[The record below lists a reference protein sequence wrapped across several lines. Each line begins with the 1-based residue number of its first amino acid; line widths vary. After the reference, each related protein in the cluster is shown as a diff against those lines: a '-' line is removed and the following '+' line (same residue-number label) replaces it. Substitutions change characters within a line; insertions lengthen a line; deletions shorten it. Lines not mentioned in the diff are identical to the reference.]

1 MARGTKIADT
11 YVAIGADLTAYNQ
24 GLKQAEQG
32 AQSLGQKIREAFRMG
47 PGGAAREGLLGPFA
61 QDLALGR
68 KLSASLRDEFG
79 RLGTSARSV
88 GTTIRGAFSSA
99 GMAAF
104 HAGLSGIKT
113 VLGGIVS
120 AAKEVGKGLL
130 LGLGAAG
137 GLQIAEWVA
146 QTVQAIPNL
155 INRGKEYA
163 NVVQEIAIQTGSS
176 TERVSMLAA
185 TLQYLGVPI
194 QAITQ
199 TVTTFS
205 RALEGNEPL
214 LKSLGVSLTDAAG
227 KSLDAV
233 TIIDR
238 VRSAFSKLPAD
249 IDRTK
254 LAVQL
259 FGEGGLGRM
268 GQYLALTDEQ
278 VAALGGQ
285 FQAQALII
293 GDAEG
298 KIALDAERAWSNVG
312 NSLTGLGATL
322 ATAVL
327 PTLTRVFDGIATLIR
342 DNAAAIAEFAQSV
355 IGYVVGL
362 VSALTGIQV
371 NMASFTQSV
380 TAAGDVT
387 GEGSA
392 LLVSYNAE
400 LSVLE
405 GQLKDDAKAQ
415 DGSSEARKRGTA
427 AIDKQ
432 IAALEKLE
440 RQQERTY
447 KAALKGLTDQLDAQ
461 LRLMDAQDQA
471 RARADEDKDLQERIL
486 DARLALDAI
495 KREIAQAI
503 TDRAQGFG
511 SGPTLDQRTRLE
523 EAQRALADAEAAVGE
538 TARQRAEDD
547 RRTQIQG
554 LKDYIAEIDA
564 IVSDADLSMAS
575 KALRLKRR
583 QDALLAGG
591 AEGAAPGSDQAL
603 QLAAVQEAIK
613 RVTDAGANDRKRSAL
628 EIKRAELAEETA
640 AVKKASQEQLRQR
653 IADLKRLR
661 AEEEKRIAEEKA
673 AHLETLK
680 RLRAAGEV
688 IGGTGADSLP
698 TAFSKAAE
706 AGKKMAADIEI
717 ALWGEDGKGG
727 VLAAVQSIA
736 GAIGDLFSLEAPAW
750 LTTLAGLVAGGL
762 IGGVPGAIVG
772 GAGGLGVGVT
782 GDAQRKADEEY
793 YGRVVPAYRAATLRT
808 GPLSQAEVYALLE
821 SLGID
826 RRAIGAYVKRLLGG
840 DLARKESG
848 GWAGLHGP
856 EITLLGEKGPEFVVP
871 NNVVKPFL
879 GGGGSSGMGPAI
891 FGQPAIIRLEIGGQK
906 LMDYIDTQLAL
917 RPRR

>member
-113 VLGGIVS
+113 VLGGMVS

-137 GLQIAEWVA
+137 GLQIAAWVA

-155 INRGKEYA
+155 INRGKEYGD
-163 NVVQEIAIQTGSS
+163 VVRTIAIQTGSS
-176 TERVSMLAA
+176 TEKVSMLAA
-185 TLQYLGVPI
+185 TLQYLGVPM

-199 TVTTFS
+199 SVTVFS
-205 RALEGNEPL
+205 RSLEGNEPL
-214 LKSLGVSLTDAAG
+214 LRSLGVSLTDASG
-227 KSLDAV
+227 KALDAV

-298 KIALDAERAWSNVG
+298 KIALDAERAWSNVQ

-327 PTLTRVFDGIATLIR
+327 PTVTRVFDGIAALIR
-342 DNAAAIAEFAQSV
+342 DNATAIAEFVQGI
-355 IGYVVGL
+355 IGWIVGL
-362 VSALTGIQV
+362 VSALGD
-371 NMASFTQSV
+371 MDLSLASFTQNV

-392 LLVSYNAE
+392 ALVGYNAE
-400 LSVLE
+400 LATLE
-405 GQLKDDAKAQ
+405 GQLKDDASAQ
-415 DGSSEARKRGTA
+415 DGSSAARKRATD

-432 IAALEKLE
+432 IAALERLE

-461 LRLMDAQDQA
+461 LRLMDAQDKA

-486 DARLALDAI
+486 EARLALDAI

-628 EIKRAELAEETA
+628 EIKRDELAQETA

-653 IADLKRLR
+653 IADLKALI
-661 AEEEKRIAEEKA
+661 AKEEKRIAEEKA

-762 IGGVPGAIVG
+762 IVGVPGA
-772 GAGGLGVGVT
+772 
-782 GDAQRKADEEY
+782 
-793 YGRVVPAYRAATLRT
+793 
-808 GPLSQAEVYALLE
+808 
-821 SLGID
+821 
-826 RRAIGAYVKRLLGG
+826 
-840 DLARKESG
+840 
-848 GWAGLHGP
+848 
-856 EITLLGEKGPEFVVP
+856 
-871 NNVVKPFL
+871 
-879 GGGGSSGMGPAI
+879 
-891 FGQPAIIRLEIGGQK
+891 
-906 LMDYIDTQLAL
+906 
-917 RPRR
+917 